1 MFLIIYCYCFLSDA
15 LIPSSLETFSTCV
28 DRDDDVEEKLMT
40 SESSNVNQEKLM
52 TSQGSNVNQ
61 EKRVVIKL
69 DDSDIE
75 ENRGEKN
82 NKSEYSGDP
91 NTGYVR

>member
-1 MFLIIYCYCFLSDA
+1 
-15 LIPSSLETFSTCV
+15 
-28 DRDDDVEEKLMT
+28 MT
-40 SESSNVNQEKLM
+40 SESSNVNQEKCV

-61 EKRVVIKL
+61 EKKVVIKL

-82 NKSEYSGDP
+82 NKSK
-91 NTGYVR
+91 NT